1 MQSPFFLFM
10 QVTILFFYS
19 LTKLGSGMTTEEALL
34 SFYVCY
40 MRTRAHTHIY
50 VYTEFMYAL
59 TVALILPK
67 GIIMLLDK
75 LKLNKR

>member
-1 MQSPFFLFM
+1 MY
-10 QVTILFFYS
+10 VT
-19 LTKLGSGMTTEEALL
+19 
-34 SFYVCY
+34 
-40 MRTRAHTHIY
+40 HTHVHIY
-50 VYTEFMYAL
+50 VYTEFMYAF

>member
-1 MQSPFFLFM
+1 MLY
-10 QVTILFFYS
+10 T
-19 LTKLGSGMTTEEALL
+19 
-34 SFYVCY
+34 
-40 MRTRAHTHIY
+40 HTHIY
-50 VYTEFMYAL
+50 IYVYAEFIYAF